1 MGQQLDLVSGGLS
14 PRLALRLDHRL
25 IHHLMH
31 ALLRRTRRHRRQQ
44 GQISRGLMRARRRAA
59 WLVVRG
65 ILWLWQLEI
74 ARGVPP
80 QPPESGGPRVPALGS
95 GASALALPLGVGG
108 GGLVRARRGPLE
120 RGIRAGFV
128 FDETLDGPPRSGA
141 RPPVGGGRHRR
152 RVRLGRVAEA
162 QRQRAEALAQGRGE
176 ALTRLDEE
184 KLLPERRARAGQ
196 VGVVDDRGE
205 LVPDRVVPIRRGRA
219 TDGHLIVVAVEA
231 QVGRTLVARV
241 AASVVVVRVDAQ
253 VTERTHHRRGEE
265 LGEKHEAALR
275 VGRRDDELRSR
286 LGRTA
291 QGHLQQ
297 KLGEAAVAVAQRV
310 VDGVVAGRVALQ
322 DGAHGEGDLEFG
334 AA

>member
-80 QPPESGGPRVPALGS
+80 QPPESGGPRVPA
-95 GASALALPLGVGG
+95 
-108 GGLVRARRGPLE
+108 
-120 RGIRAGFV
+120 
-128 FDETLDGPPRSGA
+128 
-141 RPPVGGGRHRR
+141 
-152 RVRLGRVAEA
+152 
-162 QRQRAEALAQGRGE
+162 
-176 ALTRLDEE
+176 LDEE